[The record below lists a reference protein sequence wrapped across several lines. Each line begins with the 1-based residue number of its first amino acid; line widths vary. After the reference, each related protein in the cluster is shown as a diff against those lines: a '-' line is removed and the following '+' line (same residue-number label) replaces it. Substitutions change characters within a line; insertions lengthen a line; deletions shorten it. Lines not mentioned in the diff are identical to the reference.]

1 MGSKYVYS
9 KAVKIWLFIGVVL
22 VFGQVVIGGITR
34 LTDSGLSITEWE
46 VIKGTLPPLNEAQWT
61 TAFDKYKVH
70 AKTQFEAI
78 HADMSLKEF
87 KWIYFWEYFHRLWA
101 RSMGLVFLFPFLY
114 FLARGQIDKPLI
126 KKLGVVI
133 LLAMLAATFGWIMVK
148 SGLNTAD
155 YAWVNAYKLMMHL
168 GIAFALFGFLLL
180 ANFHTWKLENS
191 VFNNPMLKRLS
202 MAVTILIFV
211 QILFGG
217 LMSGMKAGLSYP
229 TWPSMNGKLI
239 AGVLLDG
246 SNWTMENLMLYN
258 KNAFA
263 PALVQVLHRFT
274 AYFLTISVLY
284 LCLKLKRLSLNPT
297 INRSIN
303 LLLGMLIVQFLL
315 GVFTLMY
322 CKGSIP
328 VVLGVLHQAGG
339 LLLLG
344 FSLFLN
350 YLLYMKNS

>member
-1 MGSKYVYS
+1 MKSNFVYS
-9 KAVKIWLFIGVVL
+9 KAVKIWLFVGVIL

-34 LTDSGLSITEWE
+34 LTDSGLSITEWD
-46 VIKGTLPPLNEAQWT
+46 VVKGTLPPLNEAQWT

-78 HADMSLKEF
+78 HSDMSLKEF

-114 FLARGQIDKPLI
+114 FLFRKKIDPPLV

-148 SGLNTAD
+148 SGLNTPD
-155 YAWVNAYKLMMHL
+155 RAWVSAYKLMIHL
-168 GIAFALFGFLLL
+168 GIAFALFGCLLW

-191 VFNNPMLKRLS
+191 VFNNRMLKRLS
-202 MAVTILIFV
+202 MVVTILIFV

-229 TWPSMNGKLI
+229 TWPSMNGELI
-239 AGVLLDG
+239 AAVLLDG
-246 SNWTMENLMLYN
+246 SNWTTENFMLYN
-258 KNAFA
+258 KNVFA

-274 AYFLTISVLY
+274 AYLLTISVLY
-284 LCLKLKRLSLNPT
+284 LCLKLKRQSINGT
-297 INRSIN
+297 ISKAIN

-315 GVFTLMY
+315 GVFTLIN

-339 LLLLG
+339 LLLMG

-350 YLLYMKNS
+350 YLLYAKNS